1 MIIDCNCDME
11 RIDTHNVESAF
22 ADLMEE
28 LKKIKNLNEISDKY
42 KETAATL
49 VSSLG
54 GIVQDVKSSNQ
65 EVVSR
70 FKDVASDSALLLE
83 KAEEKL
89 AVQVEPY
96 IKGLNQIEEKIQAIT
111 ESNLEI
117 SNISQTSHD
126 LLQQISGDTIVE
138 KEVLNQKLEKLQSSA
153 VAVGD
158 MLASTECDV
167 KESLQMLAALQK
179 LIQQS
184 DKSRIAESQSLDR
197 YLEKIQSSAVAV
209 GDMLTATRSDVKES
223 LQMLAA
229 LQKLIQQSDKS
240 RTAEIEVLKKELS
253 LIEKSFANEI
263 KALRKELSSTEN
275 TLAVEIKKKTAQ
287 VIEEL
292 SRSWRFFTIFSVANV
307 VLLITV
313 LILSIVL

>member
-1 MIIDCNCDME
+1 ME

-28 LKKIKNLNEISDKY
+28 LKKIKNLNEVSDKY
-42 KETAATL
+42 RETAATL

-65 EVVSR
+65 EIVSK
-70 FKDVASDSALLLE
+70 FKDVSSDSAQLLE

-89 AVQVEPY
+89 ALQVEPY
-96 IKGLNQIEEKIQAIT
+96 IKGLKQIEEKILTIT

-126 LLQQISGDTIVE
+126 LLQQISGDTIAE
-138 KEVLNQKLEKLQSSA
+138 KEALAQKLEKIQLSA

-158 MLASTECDV
+158 MLTSTESDV
-167 KESLQMLAALQK
+167 KESLQMLTALQK
-179 LIQQS
+179 LIQQA
-184 DKSRIAESQSLDR
+184 DKSRIVESQSLDR
-197 YLEKIQSSAVAV
+197 HLEKIQSSAVAV
-209 GDMLTATRSDVKES
+209 GDMLTSTESDVKES
-223 LQMLAA
+223 MQMLAA

-253 LIEKSFANEI
+253 SIEKSFANEI
-263 KALRKELSSTEN
+263 KTLRKELSSTEN
-275 TLAVEIKKKTAQ
+275 TLAIEIKKKTAQ

-292 SRSWRFFTIFSVANV
+292 SKSWRFFTIFSVANV

>member
-1 MIIDCNCDME
+1 ME

-28 LKKIKNLNEISDKY
+28 LKKIKNLNEVSDKY
-42 KETAATL
+42 RETAATL

-65 EVVSR
+65 EIVSK
-70 FKDVASDSALLLE
+70 FKDVSSDSAQLLK

-89 AVQVEPY
+89 ALQVEPY
-96 IKGLNQIEEKIQAIT
+96 IKGLKQIEEKILTIT

-126 LLQQISGDTIVE
+126 LLQQISGDTIAE
-138 KEVLNQKLEKLQSSA
+138 KEALAQKLEKIQLSA

-158 MLASTECDV
+158 MLTSTESDV
-167 KESLQMLAALQK
+167 KESLQMLTALQK
-179 LIQQS
+179 LIQQA
-184 DKSRIAESQSLDR
+184 DKSRIVESQSLDR
-197 YLEKIQSSAVAV
+197 HLEKIQSSAVAV
-209 GDMLTATRSDVKES
+209 GDMLTSTESDVKES
-223 LQMLAA
+223 MQMLAA

-253 LIEKSFANEI
+253 SIEKSFANEI
-263 KALRKELSSTEN
+263 KTLRKELSSTEN
-275 TLAVEIKKKTAQ
+275 TLAIEIKKKTAQ

-292 SRSWRFFTIFSVANV
+292 SKSWRFFTIFSVANV

>member
-1 MIIDCNCDME
+1 ME

-28 LKKIKNLNEISDKY
+28 LKKIKNLNEVSDKY
-42 KETAATL
+42 RETAATL

-65 EVVSR
+65 EIVSK
-70 FKDVASDSALLLE
+70 FKDVSSDSAQLLE

-89 AVQVEPY
+89 ALQVEPY
-96 IKGLNQIEEKIQAIT
+96 IKGLKQIEEKILTIT

-126 LLQQISGDTIVE
+126 LLQQISGDTIAE
-138 KEVLNQKLEKLQSSA
+138 KEALAQKLEK
-153 VAVGD
+153 
-158 MLASTECDV
+158 
-167 KESLQMLAALQK
+167 
-179 LIQQS
+179 IQ
-184 DKSRIAESQSLDR
+184 L
-197 YLEKIQSSAVAV
+197 SAVAV

-292 SRSWRFFTIFSVANV
+292 SKSWRFFTIFSVANV

>member
-1 MIIDCNCDME
+1 ME

-22 ADLMEE
+22 ADLIEE
-28 LKKIKNLNEISDKY
+28 LKKIKNLNEVSDKY
-42 KETAATL
+42 RETAATL

-65 EVVSR
+65 EIVSK
-70 FKDVASDSALLLE
+70 FKDVSSDSAQLLE

-89 AVQVEPY
+89 ALQVEPY
-96 IKGLNQIEEKIQAIT
+96 IKGLKQIEEKILTIT

-126 LLQQISGDTIVE
+126 LLQQISGDTIAE
-138 KEVLNQKLEKLQSSA
+138 KEALAQKLEKIQLSA

-158 MLASTECDV
+158 MLTSTESDV
-167 KESLQMLAALQK
+167 KESLQMLTALQK
-179 LIQQS
+179 LIQQA
-184 DKSRIAESQSLDR
+184 DKSRIVESQSLDR
-197 YLEKIQSSAVAV
+197 HLEKIQSSAVAV
-209 GDMLTATRSDVKES
+209 GDMLTSTESDVKES
-223 LQMLAA
+223 MQMLAA

-253 LIEKSFANEI
+253 SIEKSFANEI
-263 KALRKELSSTEN
+263 KTLRKELSSTEN
-275 TLAVEIKKKTAQ
+275 TLAIEIKKKTAQ

-292 SRSWRFFTIFSVANV
+292 SKSWRFFTIFSVANV

>member
-1 MIIDCNCDME
+1 ME

-126 LLQQISGDTIVE
+126 LLQQISGDTIAE
-138 KEVLNQKLEKLQSSA
+138 KEVLDQKLEKIQLSA

-158 MLASTECDV
+158 MLASTESDV
-167 KESLQMLAALQK
+167 KESLQMLAVLQK

-184 DKSRIAESQSLDR
+184 DKSRIVESQSLDR
-197 YLEKIQSSAVAV
+197 HLEKIQSSAVAV
-209 GDMLTATRSDVKES
+209 GDMLAATRSDVKES
-223 LQMLAA
+223 LQMLAT
-229 LQKLIQQSDKS
+229 LQRLIQQSDKS

-253 LIEKSFANEI
+253 SIEKSFANEI
-263 KALRKELSSTEN
+263 KTLRKELSSTEN
-275 TLAVEIKKKTAQ
+275 TLAVDIKKKTAQ

-292 SRSWRFFTIFSVANV
+292 SKSWRFFTIFSVANV

>member
-1 MIIDCNCDME
+1 ME

-158 MLASTECDV
+158 ML
-167 KESLQMLAALQK
+167 
-179 LIQQS
+179 
-184 DKSRIAESQSLDR
+184 
-197 YLEKIQSSAVAV
+197 
-209 GDMLTATRSDVKES
+209 TATRSDVKES

-263 KALRKELSSTEN
+263 KTLRKELSSTEN

-292 SRSWRFFTIFSVANV
+292 SKSWRFFTIFSVANV